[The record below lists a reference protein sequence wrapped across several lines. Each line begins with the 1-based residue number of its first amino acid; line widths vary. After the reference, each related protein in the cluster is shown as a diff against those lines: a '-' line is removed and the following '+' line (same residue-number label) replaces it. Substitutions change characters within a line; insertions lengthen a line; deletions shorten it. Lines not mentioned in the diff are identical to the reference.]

1 MQVYI
6 KKDNMSHSKVDKPTV
21 QNLNSSEVDEIANNE
36 PKRTM
41 IRIINE
47 IKENLYETWINSV
60 RTQIN
65 SWMNPK
71 RIQINNQNK
80 EDNAGYEKGI
90 K

>member
-47 IKENLYETWINSV
+47 IKENLYET
-60 RTQIN
+60 
-65 SWMNPK
+65 
-71 RIQINNQNK
+71 
-80 EDNAGYEKGI
+80 
-90 K
+90 

>member
-1 MQVYI
+1 
-6 KKDNMSHSKVDKPTV
+6 
-21 QNLNSSEVDEIANNE
+21 
-36 PKRTM
+36 
-41 IRIINE
+41 
-47 IKENLYETWINSV
+47 V